1 MIGGK
6 ERGGGGEA
14 EQFPGWLRR
23 HASFLPATPEV
34 SSGNICS
41 SSTTVRCAAC
51 VFSMMFLLL
60 SPPAGK
66 TSFPDWNSISRPGRK
81 SDSRGGGG
89 GSPQFSFS
97 PLPQSRDTFY
107 YEPEKAAGNN
117 LAHPPPP
124 PPPPFAPLF
133 LSPRF
138 LPPPEPFSLH
148 YTRLSAAAQAPLSL
162 LLQTLMAAASLV
174 PPPKALESLICRTL
188 SSRVQSRWR
197 RIHQRTCV

>member
-1 MIGGK
+1 METCVVVVLLYG
-6 ERGGGGEA
+6 A
-14 EQFPGWLRR
+14 R
-23 HASFLPATPEV
+23 HAYFPCSF
-34 SSGNICS
+34 
-41 SSTTVRCAAC
+41 
-51 VFSMMFLLL
+51 FFL
-60 SPPAGK
+60 PPAGK

-124 PPPPFAPLF
+124 PLAPLF

-197 RIHQRTCV
+197 RIHQRTFVQTA